1 MVNRY
6 VIGTKIVLLGFDSA
20 SESHQSPVS
29 SFVRKFAPQ
38 STSMPALPGRN
49 VPNCRPMIDGGT
61 RKCSA
66 GACPP
71 LGSEWGVAESTV
83 PTRHTKSQLRVFT
96 PWCAGPSRDERS
108 LMKACP
114 GLRSGIDRSGSLSFA
129 IRGIPSPIRPP
140 VRHSGEGRNPEGV
153 GRGKATRRWKKL
165 TRRPIF
171 ILLCGPRKAMV
182 IPAKAGIQRAWVGP
196 MTHQPSHQ
204 PTPPI
209 FTPWCAGARRHGRL
223 VRKHV
228 PDSDPGSFP
237 APAGDTNHRRP
248 NNDSPGSQE
257 RNVALGLVPSQGW
270 GGGHRRHLTL
280 PSTNA
285 PHFHTLVCR
294 CQPAWATAM
303 KTDDTR
309 HSQHHNP
316 HQTRHWY
323 ENAPTRLSSA
333 PLNPS
338 IPRSRHSGPSI
349 RHSREGGNP
358 GDAEGRH
365 Q

>member
-6 VIGTKIVLLGFDSA
+6 VIGTKIVLLGFDSASESHQSPVPSFPRRRESRGEGWHQPRPNTSNDQVPFSYLGVPAPAGMDDWYENAPTRLSSTPLNPSIPRSRHSGLSTRHSREGGNPEGKGGTNHTQSLPTTRSHFHTLVCRHQPAWAIGTKMMLRGFDSA

-49 VPNCRPMIDGGT
+49 VPNCRSMIDGGT

-129 IRGIPSPIRPP
+129 IRGIPSPIRTP

-153 GRGKATRRWKKL
+153 GRGKATRRWKKP
-165 TRRPIF
+165 TCH
-171 ILLCGPRKAMV
+171 LLSGLRKALAILAIDAV
-182 IPAKAGIQRAWVGP
+182 WALRLRQLAELARPYTKTTQRRG
-196 MTHQPSHQ
+196 
-204 PTPPI
+204 
-209 FTPWCAGARRHGRL
+209 
-223 VRKHV
+223 
-228 PDSDPGSFP
+228 
-237 APAGDTNHRRP
+237 
-248 NNDSPGSQE
+248 
-257 RNVALGLVPSQGW
+257 
-270 GGGHRRHLTL
+270 
-280 PSTNA
+280 
-285 PHFHTLVCR
+285 
-294 CQPAWATAM
+294 
-303 KTDDTR
+303 KT
-309 HSQHHNP
+309 
-316 HQTRHWY
+316 
-323 ENAPTRLSSA
+323 
-333 PLNPS
+333 
-338 IPRSRHSGPSI
+338 
-349 RHSREGGNP
+349 
-358 GDAEGRH
+358 
-365 Q
+365 